1 MADPDRRGAAGGEP
15 PLTLEDRRG
24 GGGRGPAPVMLI
36 ISVLVLAVMVAGVVW
51 LYRGGSRGP
60 GDAPQP
66 VGVPLR
72 DVRVAAPAQPKPAD
86 PAAGLSIYKDNSAA
100 PASPTF
106 APGPEQPG
114 PRPGA
119 APAPAP
125 APADKTDAIGAL
137 AERSAPDARP
147 QKLAQADVKPPVH
160 AASPSKETAKATPE
174 AAKTTPNSAAAAGPA
189 EVQIG
194 AFSTRAMADEA
205 WTADA
210 AAAPGAMAGRS
221 KRVTQIERDGRTL
234 YRVSITGFASRE
246 AATALCGRL
255 KAAAHSCI
263 VR

>member
-1 MADPDRRGAAGGEP
+1 MADPDRRGVAGGEP

-24 GGGRGPAPVMLI
+24 GRGRGPAPVMLI

-72 DVRVAAPAQPKPAD
+72 DVRVAAPPQPRPAD
-86 PAAGLSIYKDNSAA
+86 PAAGLSIYKDNSAP

-119 APAPAP
+119 VAAPAPA
-125 APADKTDAIGAL
+125 TDAIGAL
-137 AERSAPDARP
+137 AVSSAPDAKP
-147 QKLAQADVKPPVH
+147 QKLARADVKPPVH
-160 AASPSKETAKATPE
+160 AVAPPKEAPKATPGD
-174 AAKTTPNSAAAAGPA
+174 AKTTPDAAAAAGPA

-234 YRVSITGFASRE
+234 YRVSITGFASHE
-246 AATALCGRL
+246 AAAALCGRL